1 VYADQLFRL
10 PGDPVPRPP
19 VPSSA
24 EPRTPNAARRDALSR
39 VLGLAAASA
48 GLAAVSRAARA
59 AVDPASVPEVK
70 RTRAGLYLTAAEV
83 PAFVASRGGPARV
96 LFLDVRT
103 RAEAMYVGM
112 PAGVDALVPFVEHQ
126 ELMTD
131 WDDRRGMYRLE
142 PLQDFVPEVN
152 RRREAKGLARTDP
165 VVLICRS
172 GDRSSRGADRL
183 AADGFTQV
191 WSVVDGFEGDMG
203 RDGRRSVNG
212 WKNAGL
218 PWSYK
223 LDRERMYFAR

>member
-1 VYADQLFRL
+1 MTR
-10 PGDPVPRPP
+10 PRPAP
-19 VPSSA
+19 IDAPDASGVPGHDASA
-24 EPRTPNAARRDALSR
+24 SGTARRGALR
-39 VLGLAAASA
+39 RLVGLGAASA
-48 GLAAVSRAARA
+48 ALAASACATRT
-59 AVDPASVPEVK
+59 AVDPATVPEPK
-70 RTRAGLYLTAAEV
+70 RTRAGLYLSAAEV
-83 PAFVASRGGPARV
+83 PGFIASHGGAARV

-142 PLQDFVPEVN
+142 PLQDFGPEPD
-152 RRREAKGLARTDP
+152 RRRGAKGLAKTDP

-183 AADGFTQV
+183 AADGYARV

-203 RDGRRSVNG
+203 GDGRRSVNG

-218 PWSYK
+218 PWSYR
-223 LDRERMYFAR
+223 LDRARMYFQR

>member
-1 VYADQLFRL
+1 MNTRHLSSPAAQAAHAAIQQRRRWLVTALAGAVGMVLQ
-10 PGDPVPRPP
+10 PGR
-19 VPSSA
+19 A
-24 EPRTPNAARRDALSR
+24 
-39 VLGLAAASA
+39 
-48 GLAAVSRAARA
+48 LAAVDAATL
-59 AVDPASVPEVK
+59 PEAK
-70 RTRAGLYLTAAEV
+70 RTKAGRYLMAADV
-83 PAFVASRGGPARV
+83 PGFMQAQGGAGKL

-112 PAGVDALVPFVEHQ
+112 AGGIDALVPYVEHQ

-131 WDDRRGMYRLE
+131 WDAQRGSYRLE

-152 RRREAKGLARTDP
+152 RRLAQKGLSKTDT

-172 GDRSSRGADRL
+172 GDRSARGANRL
-183 AADGFTQV
+183 ADDGYTQV

-203 RDGRRSVNG
+203 KDGRRSVNG

-223 LDRERMYFAR
+223 LDRERMYFQR